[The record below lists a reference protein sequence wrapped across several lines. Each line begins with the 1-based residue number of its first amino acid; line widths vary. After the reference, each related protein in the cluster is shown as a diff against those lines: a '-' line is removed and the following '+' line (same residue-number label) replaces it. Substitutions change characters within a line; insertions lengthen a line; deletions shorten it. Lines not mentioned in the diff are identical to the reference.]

1 MVSLGASFGNATK
14 VNDFQAFL
22 SLGGLVHTQE
32 LVARAA
38 GQRQCSQR
46 SHHYFR
52 VHSFNF
58 SHSPPTTV
66 NDSSIYNEN
75 FEQSLQKGL
84 RDIINIY
91 NNSNYKPYFS
101 LQCNYYC
108 NLNIK
113 NDNNYNITQYEK
125 MLEHL
130 AKKIDG
136 NFNSNLNNF
145 NETNESNSK
154 EV

>member
-1 MVSLGASFGNATK
+1 MIFFFYDKNK
-14 VNDFQAFL
+14 IKNFNN
-22 SLGGLVHTQE
+22 
-32 LVARAA
+32 
-38 GQRQCSQR
+38 
-46 SHHYFR
+46 
-52 VHSFNF
+52 SFNF